1 MAGTPF
7 TNTDWAEETTEQID
21 RLVGVVRDRVT
32 NNIIT
37 VVRAVVFGLLGA
49 LLGIAIVVIGLILVT
64 RGLQVLISL
73 VVSDERAVY
82 VSYLLVGVILVVGGS
97 AAMRRR
103 FGAS

>member
-37 VVRAVVFGLLGA
+37 VVRAVVFGLLGP
-49 LLGIAIVVIGLILVT
+49 LLGIPIVVIGLILAT
-64 RGLQVLISL
+64 
-73 VVSDERAVY
+73 
-82 VSYLLVGVILVVGGS
+82 
-97 AAMRRR
+97 
-103 FGAS
+103 GAFQC